1 MIWWDWKAN
10 QRVALMAAMLIVA
23 AIPLILLGGFTND
36 WRALL
41 GGIAF
46 LFIPQIVGW
55 LLFVGLRT
63 GRMPSAY
70 GRSELRADSPRWFWI
85 TGAGYAGLL
94 LLFVWAIVGV
104 VILGF

>member
-1 MIWWDWKAN
+1 
-10 QRVALMAAMLIVA
+10 MAAMLAVA
-23 AIPLILLGGFTND
+23 ALTVILVGGFAND

-41 GGIAF
+41 GGTAF

-55 LLFVGLRT
+55 LLFVGLKT

-70 GRSELRADSPRWFWI
+70 GRSELRAHSSLWFWI
-85 TGAGYAGLL
+85 TGAGYAAIL
-94 LLFVWAIVGV
+94 LLFVWVIVGV

>member
-1 MIWWDWKAN
+1 MIWWGWSAS

-23 AIPLILLGGFTND
+23 AISLTLVGRFTSD

-46 LFIPQIVGW
+46 LFVPQIVGW

-70 GRSELRADSPRWFWI
+70 GRSELRAESPTWFWI

-94 LLFVWAIVGV
+94 LLFIWIIVGG